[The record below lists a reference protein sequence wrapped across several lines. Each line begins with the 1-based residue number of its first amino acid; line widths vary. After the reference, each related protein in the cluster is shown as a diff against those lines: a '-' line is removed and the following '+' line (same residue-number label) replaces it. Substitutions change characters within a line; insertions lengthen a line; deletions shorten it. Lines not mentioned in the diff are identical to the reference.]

1 MKIRIPLL
9 VLSLPALAV
18 LGGSGYGATPLG
30 TAFTYQGRLSFGG
43 VPAIGH
49 YDFQLQLFDAASG
62 GVQVGP
68 TITNANV
75 LVSGGSFT
83 TSIDFGPGVFAGD
96 ASWLALGVRSN
107 GTSVAFS
114 ALTPRQPLQPS
125 PNALYAEQAGT
136 ALTSQAAGANSVS
149 SAALQGNSVT
159 AAKIATGQVVK
170 SLNGLTDAVTLA
182 AGANVTLT
190 PSGNQIT
197 LGVTLPPSGWSLG
210 GNSGT
215 DPSVNYLGTSDHT
228 PLELRVNGDRVL
240 RLEPASR
247 SSGGGVIFSSTWS
260 ANVIGGY
267 SANHLGLGV
276 IGATIAGGGF
286 HSGVLVLGG
295 VDVPNVINAD
305 FGSIGGG
312 AGHTIGGRYGTIPGG
327 LNNNIA
333 PGADYAFA
341 AGRSATA
348 TQPGSFVWADGRAPT
363 FTSPLANEF
372 AIRAQNGLYLE
383 TEHGVR
389 LNAADE
395 PIITRG
401 WDPFDNSAPDGKAYN
416 GRWGMFMEYTELT
429 LGIPAED
436 VGPRTFAVAKYHPDG
451 TRESLI
457 TVGQDGNLACRS
469 LSILGGADLAEP
481 FDVGAEVLEPGAVLV
496 IDELHPGQLKL
507 STEPYDRRVAGV
519 VSGAGGIHPGVSLR
533 QQGALEGNQNVAL
546 TGRVYVMADADASP
560 ITPGDM
566 LTTSAIAGHAMK
578 AVDFQ
583 RGQGAVLGKAMTALA
598 SGRGLVLV
606 LVTLQ

>member
-43 VPAIGH
+43 VPASGH

-228 PLELRVNGDRVL
+228 PL
-240 RLEPASR
+240 
-247 SSGGGVIFSSTWS
+247 
-260 ANVIGGY
+260 
-267 SANHLGLGV
+267 
-276 IGATIAGGGF
+276 
-286 HSGVLVLGG
+286 
-295 VDVPNVINAD
+295 
-305 FGSIGGG
+305 
-312 AGHTIGGRYGTIPGG
+312 
-327 LNNNIA
+327 
-333 PGADYAFA
+333 
-341 AGRSATA
+341 
-348 TQPGSFVWADGRAPT
+348 
-363 FTSPLANEF
+363 
-372 AIRAQNGLYLE
+372 
-383 TEHGVR
+383 
-389 LNAADE
+389 
-395 PIITRG
+395 
-401 WDPFDNSAPDGKAYN
+401 
-416 GRWGMFMEYTELT
+416 
-429 LGIPAED
+429 
-436 VGPRTFAVAKYHPDG
+436 
-451 TRESLI
+451 
-457 TVGQDGNLACRS
+457 
-469 LSILGGADLAEP
+469 
-481 FDVGAEVLEPGAVLV
+481 
-496 IDELHPGQLKL
+496 
-507 STEPYDRRVAGV
+507 
-519 VSGAGGIHPGVSLR
+519 
-533 QQGALEGNQNVAL
+533 
-546 TGRVYVMADADASP
+546 
-560 ITPGDM
+560 
-566 LTTSAIAGHAMK
+566 
-578 AVDFQ
+578 
-583 RGQGAVLGKAMTALA
+583 
-598 SGRGLVLV
+598 
-606 LVTLQ
+606 